1 MIPTEVKARFED
13 YQYKRNKFIAR
24 SACENNTMHIIPDDE
39 CDELLNI
46 MVRIYDYAYRQAIND
61 CMALNEIEFPNNHD
75 RGRNDI

>member
-13 YQYKRNKFIAR
+13 YQYKRNKFIAK
-24 SACENNTMHIIPDDE
+24 SACESNTMHIIHDDE

-61 CMALNEIEFPNNHD
+61 CMALSQIEFPNNTES
-75 RGRNDI
+75 I